1 MDVSIKPADKQAREA
16 VIKAREDK
24 EAARVARKEKRKK
37 RKAEKRDPV
46 VAKRL
51 RRRIE
56 KEVLADLLTE
66 KRCYLNAQPSTG
78 QYVIDT
84 RIRYGWTLKR
94 KWRYDKD
101 TVERIFLEVL
111 ASHNGFE
118 HKADYRC
125 QGPWWCVRI
134 DVQYTLLDHSS
145 TPS

>member
-1 MDVSIKPADKQAREA
+1 MDVSIKLADRQAREA
-16 VIKAREDK
+16 VIKARESK
-24 EAARVARKEKRKK
+24 EAARAARKEKRKK
-37 RKAEKRDPV
+37 RKDEKRNPV

-51 RRRIE
+51 WRRIE
-56 KEVLADLLTE
+56 KEVLADLLAE
-66 KRCYLNAQPSTG
+66 KRCYLNAQPSSG

-94 KWRYDKD
+94 NWRYDRD

-111 ASHNGFE
+111 ASHTGFE

-125 QGPWWCVRI
+125 RGPWCVRI
-134 DVQYTLLDHSS
+134 DVQYTLLDHST